1 MHLVRTCIRI
11 LQPITL
17 LHIAAV
23 LVSLIVSLE
32 SMTLSL
38 TLWCTICNDVLAIY
52 ATAEDANG
60 ELYMV
65 AWGQKPGLDT
75 VYHLPCGRLCN
86 TITPPTT
93 PGDANGKCIA

>member
-1 MHLVRTCIRI
+1 
-11 LQPITL
+11 
-17 LHIAAV
+17 
-23 LVSLIVSLE
+23 
-32 SMTLSL
+32 MTLSL
-38 TLWCTICNDVLAIY
+38 TLWCIICNAKRDAICK
-52 ATAEDANG
+52 TAEDASG

-86 TITPPTT
+86 TVTPPTT